1 MKLKNLIIGD
11 IYSVTDITGT
21 YFAAYCGIST
31 LNLPMVE
38 LIDEPIGIDGD
49 HYKPTN
55 WNPIG
60 TNTYWCFQ
68 GIEKYMSIPQYK
80 IRNDKLKKLGIN
92 DE

>member
-1 MKLKNLIIGD
+1 MKLKDLIIGE
-11 IYSVTDITGT
+11 IYLIQDGTVT
-21 YFAAYCGIST
+21 YNVAYCGLST

-38 LIDEPIGIDGD
+38 LMTHPLGIDGM
-49 HYKPTN
+49 YKPTN

-60 TNTYWCFQ
+60 TNTYWSYRFIHMELSETKQ
-68 GIEKYMSIPQYK
+68 K